1 MTKIEQ
7 KFQVAANSKIGDI
20 YGKLNSVQ
28 KQTVSLFDTDRNGIL
43 DSKEAKAFNSTVFAE
58 KDDRIDCWLQLK
70 SGKKTKTTVMK
81 KDIDTTA
88 LNLEKKE
95 VGTKNIGNKKVHYI
109 QSKLNKIQADSN
121 KKIVEKRFAEN
132 SKGYEFESDDKDGN
146 VKYSREFSTE
156 YMDYEGPAVK
166 EHVILNKFGEIVETS
181 RAVTSNGENGT
192 VIGHAVERKN
202 STKYY
207 DVNNKLVGSEE
218 KLKNGRYAYKN
229 SKGEVMYQVKY
240 ENSGTSYFD
249 KNGTKLYK
257 VGSPNND
264 SQRMRKVEIYN
275 KDGAVMKTK
284 SVYDGNY
291 WMNDF
296 DYLNGINKNPIG
308 ENGDLNVYKK

>member
-1 MTKIEQ
+1 MTKIQQ
-7 KFQVAANSKIGDI
+7 KFQVAANSKISDVF
-20 YGKLNSVQ
+20 GKLNSVQ

-43 DSKEAKAFNSTVFAE
+43 DANEAKAFNSTVFAE

-70 SGKKTKTTVMK
+70 SGKKTKASVK
-81 KDIDTTA
+81 K
-88 LNLEKKE
+88 
-95 VGTKNIGNKKVHYI
+95 
-109 QSKLNKIQADSN
+109 ADSN
-121 KKIVEKRFAEN
+121 KKTIEKRFAEN
-132 SKGYEFESDDKDGN
+132 SKGYEYESQDSKGN
-146 VKYSREFSTE
+146 VKYSREVSTE
-156 YMDYEGPAVK
+156 HMDYEGPAVK

-181 RAVTSNGENGT
+181 RAVDSNGENST
-192 VIGHAVERKN
+192 LIGRAVEREN

-229 SKGEVMYQVKY
+229 SKGEVMYQIKY

-257 VGSPNND
+257 VGSLNND
-264 SQRMRKVEIYN
+264 SQRMCKVEIYN
-275 KDGAVMKTK
+275 KNGAVVKTQ

-296 DYLNGINKNPIG
+296 DYLNGINENPIDK
-308 ENGDLNVYKK
+308 NGDLNIYK